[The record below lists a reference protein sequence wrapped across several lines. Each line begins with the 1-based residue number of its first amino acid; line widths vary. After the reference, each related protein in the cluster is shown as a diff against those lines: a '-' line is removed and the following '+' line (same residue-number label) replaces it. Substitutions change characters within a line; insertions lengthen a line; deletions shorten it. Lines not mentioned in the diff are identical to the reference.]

1 MANPRRLQP
10 DDVDTINPEATEP
23 HDKWSQRLGSAV
35 HINFF
40 RRTFPRYCIF
50 LRYVTGCRTV
60 CPIQLLTL
68 PILPHTLPSRRLH
81 LNASS

>member
-40 RRTFPRYCIF
+40 EGPSRDIVYFC
-50 LRYVTGCRTV
+50 V
-60 CPIQLLTL
+60 TL
-68 PILPHTLPSRRLH
+68 PDVGRSAPFNS
-81 LNASS
+81 